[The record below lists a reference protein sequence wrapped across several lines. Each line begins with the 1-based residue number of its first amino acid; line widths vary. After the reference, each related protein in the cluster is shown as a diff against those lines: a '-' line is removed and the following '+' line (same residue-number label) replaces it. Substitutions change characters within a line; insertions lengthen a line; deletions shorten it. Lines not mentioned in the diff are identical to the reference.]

1 MSDWLGSLAK
11 LAGPALQ
18 LGGAYLASNAN
29 RQAANTQVAA
39 GDRALQAQLAAQQ
52 QAIAAQ
58 TNAQQQAAA
67 LQADSTNRALAL
79 QADMYNQNRADL
91 QPWRDTGSAAL
102 QNLAGQVGQWG
113 PGTPAYDFQFSEGM
127 RALDNSASARGM
139 VQSGATMKA
148 AQRFGQGLAA
158 QGRGEELNRLQAL
171 AGVGQTATTQGV
183 GLGQN
188 YAQAAGGLTAGL
200 GQNLAQ
206 GQTALGSALGG
217 IYGQAGN
224 AAAGIYGQQ
233 GLAAANGVT
242 GAAQPWQTAA
252 NNIWALTQKPGG
264 GW

>member
-1 MSDWLGSLAK
+1 MSGWLGSLLGA
-11 LAGPALQ
+11 AGQ
-18 LGGAYLASNAN
+18 LGGAYLASQAN

-52 QAIAAQ
+52 QAISAQ
-58 TNAQQQAAA
+58 TQAQQQAAA

-79 QADMYNQNRADL
+79 QAEMFNQNRADL

-102 QNLAGQVGQWG
+102 QNLASQVGQWG

-127 RALDNSASARGM
+127 RALDNSAASRGM
-139 VQSGATMKA
+139 LQSGATMKA

-171 AGVGQTATTQGV
+171 AGVGQTATAQGV
-183 GLGQN
+183 GVGQN

-206 GQTALGSALGG
+206 GQMALGG
-217 IYGQAGN
+217 ALSGLYGQGG
-224 AAAGIYGQQ
+224 AAAANIYGQQ
-233 GLAAANGVT
+233 GTAAANGIT
-242 GAAQPWQTAA
+242 GAAQPWQSAA
-252 NNIWALTQKPGG
+252 NNIWALAAK